1 MKGYFGIIEAGLTL
15 AIVFGFGFWQLRSL
29 KRMKPDDQPAKS
41 DEDRT

>member
-29 KRMKPDDQPAKS
+29 RKTTSDDPAAKG
-41 DEDRT
+41 DEDRP